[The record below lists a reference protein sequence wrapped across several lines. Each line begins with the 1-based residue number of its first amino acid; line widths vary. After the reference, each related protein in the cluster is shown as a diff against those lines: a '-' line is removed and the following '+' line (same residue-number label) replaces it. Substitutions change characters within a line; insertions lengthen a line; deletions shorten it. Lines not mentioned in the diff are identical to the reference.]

1 MERER
6 KWRARKG
13 AEVFDFGEDALA
25 RVLVDDGWEV
35 WELDAAKRVRVPRDS
50 GVFRIETE

>member
-1 MERER
+1 MERKR

-13 AEVFDFGEDALA
+13 ADVFDFGEDALA

-35 WELDAAKRVRVPRDS
+35 WELEIERGERDPEETS
-50 GVFRIETE
+50 G